1 MLTQKMYDE
10 MLHDFA
16 NDGVQKNYPNLTL
29 QERVMLI
36 KHFAKGPKCPCDK
49 PHTNQQRVGLT
60 YSPKNEKIVLSRKE
74 VAKCQLIQ

>member
-49 PHTNQQRVGLT
+49 PHTNQQACRIDLF
-60 YSPKNEKIVLSRKE
+60 PQK
-74 VAKCQLIQ
+74 

>member
-16 NDGVQKNYPNLTL
+16 NEGIQKNYPNLTTY
-29 QERVMLI
+29 ERVALI

-49 PHTNQQRVGLT
+49 PHTNQQACRIDLF
-60 YSPKNEKIVLSRKE
+60 PQK
-74 VAKCQLIQ
+74 